1 MTPTFRRAALALLAL
16 AAGVA
21 PRLAAQDTRPTVAV
35 LYFDNNSIG
44 KDRADYDGIGKGVAD
59 LLITQLGQVANV
71 RVVERDRIQAI
82 LAEQNLTRTGQI
94 DPATAMKIG
103 KLLQAHYTIVGG
115 FMSDGRGTM
124 VLTSRVYSN
133 ETSVVSNPQKV
144 QAKTDDVLA
153 VIDQLAQRITADLK
167 LPALRVAQA
176 GEEMKHEGHE
186 MKAEAKADE
195 HAEHAAEAKPAKAEA
210 KAESKPAAK
219 PAAKPAEAKQVAK
232 APARSAEKMDLR
244 TALLYSKALDAEDRG
259 AKGEAVELYRA
270 VYAKFPN
277 TRVKAKLTKLG
288 A

>member
-1 MTPTFRRAALALLAL
+1 MAPTFRRATLALLAL
-16 AAGVA
+16 AASAA

-44 KDRADYDGIGKGVAD
+44 KDRGDYDGIGKGIAD

-82 LAEQNLTRTGQI
+82 LQEQNLTRMGQI
-94 DPATAMKIG
+94 DPATAMKMG

-115 FMSDGRGTM
+115 FMNDGRGSI

-144 QAKTDDVLA
+144 QAKTDDVLG

-176 GEEMKHEGHE
+176 GEEKKHEGHD
-186 MKAEAKADE
+186 MKAEAKKE
-195 HAEHAAEAKPAKAEA
+195 SKPAKAEA
-210 KAESKPAAK
+210 KPT
-219 PAAKPAEAKQVAK
+219 VAK
-232 APARSAEKMDLR
+232 AAPAPAKAAGKMDLR

-270 VYAKFPN
+270 VYAKFPD
-277 TRVKAKLTKLG
+277 TRVKAKLAKLG

>member
-16 AAGVA
+16 VAGVA

-44 KDRADYDGIGKGVAD
+44 KDRADYDGIGKGIAD

-82 LAEQNLTRTGQI
+82 LQEQNLTRMGQI
-94 DPATAMKIG
+94 DPATAMKVG

-115 FMSDGRGTM
+115 FMNDGRGTM

-133 ETSVVSNPQKV
+133 ETSIVSNPQKV
-144 QAKTDDVLA
+144 QAKTDDVLG
-153 VIDQLAQRITADLK
+153 VIDQLAQKITADLK
-167 LPALRVAQA
+167 LPALRVSQA

-186 MKAEAKADE
+186 MKAEAKAEIKADAKAAKE
-195 HAEHAAEAKPAKAEA
+195 EAKVARAEAKPAARKA
-210 KAESKPAAK
+210 
-219 PAAKPAEAKQVAK
+219 
-232 APARSAEKMDLR
+232 AEKMDLR

-259 AKGEAVELYRA
+259 AKGEAAELYRA
-270 VYAKFPN
+270 VYAKFPDV
-277 TRVKAKLTKLG
+277 RVKAKLTKLG